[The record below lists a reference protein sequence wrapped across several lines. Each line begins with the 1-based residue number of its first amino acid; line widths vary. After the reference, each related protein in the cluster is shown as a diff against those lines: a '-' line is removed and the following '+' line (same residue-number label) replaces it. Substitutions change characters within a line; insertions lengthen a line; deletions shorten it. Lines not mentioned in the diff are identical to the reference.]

1 MKQETHR
8 RRLLACLGSVLLL
21 GGSGAA
27 ETCVTQSQMQPAER
41 AALVDAAQSLSLKLK
56 ANDQAGVKTATIP
69 EFTSNFSGIASSIA
83 STAPKIAN
91 DTPEI
96 EQVYILDATTS
107 KANPDGSMPEADFVC
122 ALNKGSGEA
131 DFNIPALPAGRYGF
145 AIVQFTGASPWM
157 ISMLLRQDAGGGGW
171 KLAGLFPKESSAAG
185 HDGLWYWG
193 QGRAS
198 TAAKQPF
205 VAYIYYLQAQ
215 QLLRPAPFVS
225 STHLESLR
233 AESSQAMPTE
243 IGDEVSRDAPLIV
256 KSAEGAQYRFVAL
269 GPDDSLHKEKLDVVA
284 HLLLD
289 PSITDQADAIKL
301 SREAT
306 VALVTQHPELRP
318 KFHGVWVIAEASGR
332 TVATVESPMEE
343 IR

>member
-1 MKQETHR
+1 MKLETHR
-8 RRLLACLGSVLLL
+8 SKLFACLGSLLLL
-21 GGSGAA
+21 GGSGTA
-27 ETCVTQSQMQPAER
+27 ETCVTQSQMQPVER

-56 ANDQAGVKTATIP
+56 ANDQAGIRTATIP
-69 EFTSNFSGIASSIA
+69 EFTNNFSGIASSVT
-83 STAPKIAN
+83 STAPKITN

-96 EQVYILDATTS
+96 EQVYILDATS
-107 KANPDGSMPEADFVC
+107 NKANSDGSMPEADFVC
-122 ALNKGSGEA
+122 TLNKGSGEA
-131 DFNIPALPAGRYGF
+131 DFNIPALPPGRYGF
-145 AIVQFTGASPWM
+145 VIVQFTGSSPWM
-157 ISMLLRQDAGGGGW
+157 VSMLLRQDADGGAW

-198 TAAKQPF
+198 SAAKQPF
-205 VAYIYYLQAQ
+205 VAYIYYQQAQ

-233 AESSQAMPTE
+233 AESSQAVQPE
-243 IGDEVSRDAPLIV
+243 IGDEVSRDTPLIV
-256 KSAEGAQYRFVAL
+256 KSAGGVEYRFVAL

-284 HLLLD
+284 RLLLD
-289 PSITDQADAIKL
+289 PSVTDQAAATKL

-306 VALVTQHPELRP
+306 LALLTQHPELRP
-318 KFHGVWVIAEASGR
+318 NFHGVWVFAEASGR